1 MQPDYLEPPRSFLLE
16 PPRSSLLESP
26 LSSTLEPQSSTRL
39 ELELPHPAL
48 LQLKPHRS
56 FWLELEDLLSAV
68 LEPPCSTLE
77 GFPSPALFQ
86 LECHC

>member
-1 MQPDYLEPPRSFLLE
+1 MEGSSTWLEPPSSPLLE
-16 PPRSSLLESP
+16 PP
-26 LSSTLEPQSSTRL
+26 SSTCLG
-39 ELELPHPAL
+39 LELPHPAL

-56 FWLELEDLLSAV
+56 SWLELEGLLSAV

-77 GFPSPALFQ
+77 DFPSPALFK